1 MNDSHRAGNH
11 VPSAPDCLTRRNV
24 QGNANSFYEKGKGM
38 KQAQAKHK
46 LCRRLGYCIWN
57 MPKCPSVKRPYAAG
71 LQGKNRKKS
80 KLSTY
85 GVMMQEK
92 QKLKAHYALTESQL
106 RNLFLVAKRKEG
118 RTNETLMQHIE
129 MRLDATVYHSGMA
142 PTIFA
147 AKQFVSHRHI
157 LVDGKIVDRPSF
169 QLKPGQVVSINAEKS
184 PKVAEI
190 AREVNS
196 TVPPY
201 YETNKEELKLTVLR
215 EPMIEEIP
223 VQVEAMRVVEYYAR

>member
-1 MNDSHRAGNH
+1 
-11 VPSAPDCLTRRNV
+11 
-24 QGNANSFYEKGKGM
+24 M

-190 AREVNS
+190 ARDVNS
-196 TVPPY
+196 TIPPY
-201 YETNKEELKLTVLR
+201 YETNKEELKVTVLR

>member
-1 MNDSHRAGNH
+1 
-11 VPSAPDCLTRRNV
+11 
-24 QGNANSFYEKGKGM
+24 M

-46 LCRRLGYCIWN
+46 LCRRLGYCVWN

-129 MRLDATVYHSGMA
+129 MRLDATVYHSGIA

-157 LVDGKIVDRPSF
+157 LVDGKIVDRPSYR
-169 QLKPGQVVSINAEKS
+169 LKPGQVVSINAEKS

-196 TVPPY
+196 TVPAY
-201 YETNKEELKLTVLR
+201 YETNKEDLKVTVLR

>member
-1 MNDSHRAGNH
+1 
-11 VPSAPDCLTRRNV
+11 
-24 QGNANSFYEKGKGM
+24 M

-106 RNLFLVAKRKEG
+106 RNLFLVAKHKEG
-118 RTNETLMQHIE
+118 RTNETLMQHIV

-201 YETNKEELKLTVLR
+201 YETNKEELKVTVLR

>member
-1 MNDSHRAGNH
+1 
-11 VPSAPDCLTRRNV
+11 
-24 QGNANSFYEKGKGM
+24 M

-106 RNLFLVAKRKEG
+106 RNLFIVAKRKEG
-118 RTNETLMQHIE
+118 RTNEILMQHIE
-129 MRLDATVYHSGMA
+129 MRLDATVYHSGIA

-147 AKQFVSHRHI
+147 AKQFVAHRHI

-169 QLKPGQVVSINAEKS
+169 RLKPGQVVSINAEKS

-190 AREVNS
+190 ARDVNS
-196 TVPPY
+196 TIPPY
-201 YETNKEELKLTVLR
+201 YETNKEELKVIVLR

>member
-1 MNDSHRAGNH
+1 
-11 VPSAPDCLTRRNV
+11 
-24 QGNANSFYEKGKGM
+24 
-38 KQAQAKHK
+38 
-46 LCRRLGYCIWN
+46 

-129 MRLDATVYHSGMA
+129 MRLDATVYHSGIA

-157 LVDGKIVDRPSF
+157 LVDGKIVDRPSYR
-169 QLKPGQVVSINAEKS
+169 LKPGQVVSINAEKS

-196 TVPPY
+196 TVPAY
-201 YETNKEELKLTVLR
+201 YETNKEDLKVTVLR

>member
-1 MNDSHRAGNH
+1 
-11 VPSAPDCLTRRNV
+11 
-24 QGNANSFYEKGKGM
+24 M

-201 YETNKEELKLTVLR
+201 YEANKEELKVTVLR

>member
-1 MNDSHRAGNH
+1 
-11 VPSAPDCLTRRNV
+11 
-24 QGNANSFYEKGKGM
+24 M

-106 RNLFLVAKRKEG
+106 RNLFIDAKRKEG
-118 RTNETLMQHIE
+118 RTNEILMQHIE
-129 MRLDATVYHSGMA
+129 MRLDATVYHSGIA

-147 AKQFVSHRHI
+147 AKQFVAHRHI

-169 QLKPGQVVSINAEKS
+169 RLKPGQVVSINAEKS

-190 AREVNS
+190 ARDVNS
-196 TVPPY
+196 TIPPY
-201 YETNKEELKLTVLR
+201 YETNKEELKVTVLR

>member
-1 MNDSHRAGNH
+1 
-11 VPSAPDCLTRRNV
+11 
-24 QGNANSFYEKGKGM
+24 M

-201 YETNKEELKLTVLR
+201 YETNKEELKVTVLR

-223 VQVEAMRVVEYYAR
+223 VQVEALRVVEYYAR